1 MNKIIQAILLI
12 FTLFLLFPKIV
23 FAATITGQTQAWNNQ
38 LTTWQAMQ
46 ELGDNLS
53 GTLSSVTFRVSTS
66 RPNSQQFDYT
76 AQNTRLYDKSN
87 NSFVRGCVPAEANPY
102 DQRRGLIFNTSN
114 VPLGFE
120 DVTVDFSCRNYV
132 FVPGH
137 RYLILI
143 TNANTF
149 SKILFAGVAYGA
161 GGNGGAD
168 LFSFGGLRYADGV
181 PWILDHTLGS
191 CDPVAYIWGSPI
203 LRPLNG
209 CNIWTTPQDDLYFVL
224 SDTTPEPSPSK
235 TPLIFIPGIGGS
247 ELKASEDLIW
257 NKDNGHGGTYNRA
270 YTTGEKVWVN
280 EGEAILPGDDDYF
293 DVLRMKPDGQT
304 GEANLELAG
313 NIYSGSYG
321 AAINFFTSNGY
332 TLDKDLFVFPYD
344 WRKDVA
350 LTAPLLDQ
358 KIETIKGQT
367 GSTKVDIVAHSLGG
381 LVARNYINDPVRA
394 GKVRKLITLGTPNL
408 GTPFFLKSLMYG
420 NCLSK
425 PLLTN
430 LNIPFCLGLTDSEI
444 KDVVQNMISGY
455 ESAPSQKY
463 YEFYNGSD
471 SDHPLP
477 FVDNR
482 DIDSNGITGFLN
494 YQQIKA
500 LLANLKYNTTLFNP
514 TESFHQLDNNL
525 GNVNGVDVSLI
536 SGSGMATTGQI
547 IEDYAVNLTG
557 IKIAKTDIRK
567 INGDDTVP
575 LFSASLTDG
584 SKSIAGSAK
593 IYYANQQHSNL
604 VFDGPSM
611 NLVKNILA
619 GDNTMPTG
627 TSNQPYTF
635 NGNALSVHSPVLIHA
650 YDASGNHM
658 GPLANGDFEAKI
670 PGSTYEVLG
679 DAKFI
684 FLPNSGQY
692 NLKFEATDRG
702 SFDFK
707 IRNYENNINDKTILY
722 KNVPLS
728 SNTKAETTFD
738 TTSVE
743 PPVLHIDSDGNGTVD
758 SQMSATGTL
767 SGSAV
772 YDQIAPKTTAN
783 LSGTSGNNGWY
794 KSDVEVTLLAQDE
807 DGGSGI
813 SKTEYSLDDGQTV
826 QIYSAPFT
834 ISQEGI
840 TKLKFRSVDQAG
852 NEEVPQEIEIKIDKT
867 APAVTLSA
875 SPNQLWPVN
884 KKMIDVTVTG
894 NISDN
899 LSGVASRSFIVT
911 DEYQKPMP
919 QLSDFNQV
927 IKLEAWRNGDDM
939 DGRIYTI
946 QVLGMDLAGNQN
958 VTTTQ
963 VTVPHDQGKR

>member
-408 GTPFFLKSLMYG
+408 GAVDFLKKLQYG
-420 NCLSK
+420 GCLAAEFG
-425 PLLTN
+425 
-430 LNIPFCLGLTDSEI
+430 PFCFS
-444 KDVVQNMISGY
+444 V
-455 ESAPSQKY
+455 
-463 YEFYNGSD
+463 
-471 SDHPLP
+471 
-477 FVDNR
+477 
-482 DIDSNGITGFLN
+482 
-494 YQQIKA
+494 
-500 LLANLKYNTTLFNP
+500 
-514 TESFHQLDNNL
+514 
-525 GNVNGVDVSLI
+525 
-536 SGSGMATTGQI
+536 AT
-547 IEDYAVNLTG
+547 
-557 IKIAKTDIRK
+557 
-567 INGDDTVP
+567 
-575 LFSASLTDG
+575 S
-584 SKSIAGSAK
+584 
-593 IYYANQQHSNL
+593 
-604 VFDGPSM
+604 
-611 NLVKNILA
+611 
-619 GDNTMPTG
+619 
-627 TSNQPYTF
+627 
-635 NGNALSVHSPVLIHA
+635 
-650 YDASGNHM
+650 
-658 GPLANGDFEAKI
+658 
-670 PGSTYEVLG
+670 
-679 DAKFI
+679 
-684 FLPNSGQY
+684 
-692 NLKFEATDRG
+692 
-702 SFDFK
+702 
-707 IRNYENNINDKTILY
+707 
-722 KNVPLS
+722 
-728 SNTKAETTFD
+728 
-738 TTSVE
+738 
-743 PPVLHIDSDGNGTVD
+743 
-758 SQMSATGTL
+758 
-767 SGSAV
+767 
-772 YDQIAPKTTAN
+772 
-783 LSGTSGNNGWY
+783 
-794 KSDVEVTLLAQDE
+794 
-807 DGGSGI
+807 
-813 SKTEYSLDDGQTV
+813 
-826 QIYSAPFT
+826 
-834 ISQEGI
+834 
-840 TKLKFRSVDQAG
+840 
-852 NEEVPQEIEIKIDKT
+852 
-867 APAVTLSA
+867 
-875 SPNQLWPVN
+875 
-884 KKMIDVTVTG
+884 
-894 NISDN
+894 
-899 LSGVASRSFIVT
+899 
-911 DEYQKPMP
+911 
-919 QLSDFNQV
+919 
-927 IKLEAWRNGDDM
+927 
-939 DGRIYTI
+939 
-946 QVLGMDLAGNQN
+946 
-958 VTTTQ
+958 
-963 VTVPHDQGKR
+963 